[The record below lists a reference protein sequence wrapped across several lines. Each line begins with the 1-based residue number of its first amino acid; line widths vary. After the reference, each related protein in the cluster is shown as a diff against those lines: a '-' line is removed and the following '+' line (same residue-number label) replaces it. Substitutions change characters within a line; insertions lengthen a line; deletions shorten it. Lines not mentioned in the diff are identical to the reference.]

1 MTIFFPVNLVLGEH
15 HEVSLETLQLE
26 HLQDLSK
33 YFPSLLQISSHLYR
47 LFGSI
52 FFFSLLVDQS
62 GESQEYRLKRMI
74 LEQVHV
80 ELPPV
85 LACGLLDQLHQLGPV
100 LGAEGHVLDQRQ
112 VVVEGGEGPPGGAD
126 GDVGEGDLGDGEDLH
141 RGGDGALLPA
151 SEGLL
156 DEVGGADEAGQDN
169 GEPEELEQSPGGGDV
184 GQAVYGGGGEEGVE
198 FFQHVVRLEGL
209 YLSLT
214 DLLCN
219 TQ

>member
-1 MTIFFPVNLVLGEH
+1 MTIFFPVNLGLGEH

-26 HLQDLSK
+26 RLEDLSK
-33 YFPSLLQISSHLYR
+33 YLPSLLKISSHLHR
-47 LFGSI
+47 LFESI

-62 GESQEYRLKRMI
+62 GESQEYRLKRMV

-85 LACGLLDQLHQLGPV
+85 LASGLLDQLHQLDPV
-100 LGAEGHVLDQRQ
+100 LGADGHVLGQGQ
-112 VVVEGGEGPPGGAD
+112 VVVEGGEGPLGGAD
-126 GDVGEGDLGDGEDLH
+126 GDVGEGDLGDGEDLY

-156 DEVGGADEAGQDN
+156 DEAGGADEAGQDHR
-169 GEPEELEQSPGGGDV
+169 EPEELEKSPGGRDV
-184 GQAVYGGGGEEGVE
+184 GQAVYGGGGKEGVE
-198 FFQHVVRLEGL
+198 FFQHVGQLDGL
-209 YLSLT
+209 YPSLT
-214 DLLCN
+214 DLLCS